1 MRIFKRKFSEELT
14 RGMSVGECIITK
26 IDDTSYGEF
35 AVYRKESNEAFPY
48 LGCFPL
54 LQEAIKY
61 VKSVEEQEPEI
72 KYEYYLQSQKELRE
86 GWNREQLE
94 SMGKLGWELCGI
106 QSNITDDE
114 GRAMFIYKR
123 RIPSENSMSKH
134 SYIIA
139 AEDGIEFINS
149 NPEITFPIIDLRN
162 INRFSEI
169 EPYLY
174 NHIIIVPINEDVLK
188 YLDFES
194 IAYTEVYMKDSD
206 LYKENKIYNKC
217 HYMNAVW
224 TMYESK
230 FDIGSKLDSLQK
242 RNEYISGFNLGARA
256 QNKWIKE
263 NE

>member
-1 MRIFKRKFSEELT
+1 MRIFKRQFNEELT

-26 IDDTSYGEF
+26 VDDTPYGEF
-35 AVYRKESNEAFPY
+35 TVYRKESNEAFPY

-72 KYEYYLQSQKELRE
+72 KYEYYLQSQKELKE

-94 SMGKLGWELCGI
+94 VMGQLGWELCGI

-114 GRAMFIYKR
+114 GKAMFIYKR
-123 RIPSENSMSKH
+123 KLPEKNTMSKH

-139 AEDGIEFINS
+139 AEDGIEFTNS
-149 NPEITFPIIDLRN
+149 NPEIIFPIIDLRN
-162 INRFSEI
+162 IDSFSEL
-169 EPYLY
+169 ELYLY
-174 NHIIIVPINEDVLK
+174 GYIVIVSINEDLLK

-194 IAYTEVYMKDSD
+194 IAYTEVYMEDSN
-206 LYKENKIYNKC
+206 LYKENKIENKC
-217 HYMNAVW
+217 QYMNSVW
-224 TMYESK
+224 TIYEPK
-230 FDIGSKLDSLQK
+230 FDIGTKFDSLQK
-242 RNEYISGFNLGARA
+242 QNEYVSGFNFGAKV
-256 QNKWIKE
+256 QNKLIKE